1 MGIDRTIKPPVIN
14 KIAYKGPGCESFTL
28 DNNLDV
34 HFIKKETLP
43 IIRANI
49 VISAGSIFEPANN
62 KGISNLLARCID
74 EGAGRYD
81 ALELS
86 EQFDLLGAQFSIH
99 NNSDTIQISLQ
110 SLRENF
116 YKALKLVAMIL
127 TEPHFKQKDF
137 EREKRITLTQVKQ
150 LNDDPDYL
158 ASTSFRYHL
167 FGEQSPYAFPVIG
180 LNKDI
185 TRVTNKDVGAFYHS
199 FVRPNN
205 SFIIVVG
212 DVSKIGLRRNLNRIF
227 SSWSSDHTDTGFA
240 STEKSD
246 ENVVYIV
253 DKKDSVQTEI
263 RTGHRAK
270 GRDAEDYFAKH
281 MLNTIL
287 GGQFTSR
294 INLNLREKHG
304 YTYGAGSNFNYY
316 KNNAYFAVSTSVGI
330 ENTANALNEIFTE
343 LEKLKDGITDE
354 ELEFAK
360 SSIIRKFPLN
370 FETYGQVASNFIG
383 KVIYNLPSDYFDTY
397 IDNINSITVEDVNKA
412 AQDNISP
419 SSATT
424 VLVGDKTKLISQL
437 DEDDF
442 GEVVVVEKI

>member
-1 MGIDRTIKPPVIN
+1 MGIDRTLKPPI
-14 KIAYKGPGCESFTL
+14 ISEISYKGPNCDSFIL

-34 HFIKKETLP
+34 HFVKKETLP

-49 VISAGSIFEPANN
+49 VINAGSVLEPTDK

-74 EGAGRYD
+74 EGAGKYD
-81 ALELS
+81 SLELS

-110 SLRENF
+110 SLNENF

-127 TEPHFKQKDF
+127 SEPHFKQKDF
-137 EREKRITLTQVKQ
+137 EREKRITLTKLKQ

-158 ASTSFRYHL
+158 ANTSFKYHL
-167 FGEQSPYAFPVIG
+167 FGEHNPYAFPTIG
-180 LNKDI
+180 MNKDI
-185 TRVTNKDVGAFYHS
+185 TRIINKDIVSHYSAFMQPGNA
-199 FVRPNN
+199 FM
-205 SFIIVVG
+205 IVVG
-212 DVSKIGLRRNLNRIF
+212 DVSKIGLNKNLNKIF
-227 SSWSSDHTDTGFA
+227 SSWSSNHADTRFD

-246 ENVVYIV
+246 EKVVYIF

-263 RTGHRAK
+263 RVGHHAK
-270 GRDAEDYFAKH
+270 GRNAEDYFAKH
-281 MLNTIL
+281 MVNTIL

-316 KNNAYFAVSTSVGI
+316 KNNAYFVVSTSVGI
-330 ENTANALNEIFTE
+330 ENTANALSEIFKE
-343 LEKLKDGITDE
+343 VEGLSDGITDK

-370 FETYGQVASNFIG
+370 FETYGQIASNFIG
-383 KVIYNLPSDYFDTY
+383 KVIYDLPEDYFDSY
-397 IDNINSITVEDVNKA
+397 FDNINSVTIEDVNNA
-412 AQDNISP
+412 AANNISP
-419 SSATT
+419 KQATT
-424 VLVGDKTKLISQL
+424 VLVGDKSKIVSQL
-437 DEDDF
+437 DDLHLGD
-442 GEVVVVEKI
+442 VVVVEKI